1 MAYYTTSRRSIVI
14 DEIEMVKQILVKQK
28 NLNKFF
34 DVVRGSQDVMD
45 LRDALMS
52 AWLTHC
58 AKEVFFESSLADD
71 VLLQVDDKTF
81 MLLASR
87 EHVESREVEEVAV

>member
-28 NLNKFF
+28 DLNKFF
-34 DVVRGSQDVMD
+34 DAVKGSQDAVD

-71 VLLQVDDKTF
+71 ALLQVDDKTF

-87 EHVESREVEEVAV
+87 EQVESKEAEEITV

>member
-14 DEIEMVKQILVKQK
+14 DEIEMVKQILAKQK
-28 NLNKFF
+28 SLNKFF
-34 DVVRGSQDVMD
+34 DTVKGFQDASA
-45 LRDALMS
+45 LRDSFMG

-58 AKEVFFESSLADD
+58 AKEVFKESALADD
-71 VLLQVDDKTF
+71 VLLQVDHNTF

-87 EHVESREVEEVAV
+87 EQVESNEVEEAAV